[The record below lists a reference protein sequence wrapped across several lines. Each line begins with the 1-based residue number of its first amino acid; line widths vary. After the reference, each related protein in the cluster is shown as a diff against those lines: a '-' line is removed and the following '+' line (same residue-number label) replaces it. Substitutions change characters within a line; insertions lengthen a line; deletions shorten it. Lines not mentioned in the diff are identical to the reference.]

1 MQVASQVHASV
12 SQYVDSERTVW
23 LMLEKQVTKLYT
35 KYFLFWK
42 QTNQKNPQ
50 IKKTQP
56 KKPNNKEPINFCTVT
71 AVEFQLTNETEG
83 DMKSNV

>member
-12 SQYVDSERTVW
+12 SQYADSERTVW
-23 LMLEKQVTKLYT
+23 LMLEKEVTKLYT

-42 QTNQKNPQ
+42 QTK

-71 AVEFQLTNETEG
+71 AVEFQLTKETEG
-83 DMKSNV
+83 DVKSNV